1 MVSAYKQFPVS
12 LEDRRVLRIATLDP
26 SSHVPAVFGVN
37 ALPFGASGSVAAFLR
52 TSASLWSLGAL
63 ELGLCWGALFD
74 DFPTLTSAENA
85 SSTDLAVDG
94 LFSLL
99 GVSYAKTGDKNKPF
113 APVFRALG
121 VEIDLSEISERRVYF
136 KHTPERK
143 AELVAALDGF
153 LQSGRMSAKEAE
165 SLKGRLQW
173 FDSFVFGRSASLALH
188 ILGSACAR
196 GSSSQTVDHELR
208 RALTFLRECVHG
220 AQPLVLTPAV
230 GRTFLIFTDG
240 ACEGDTHK
248 VGTVGGVLADS
259 SDKCL
264 SYFGATVPL
273 DFVRKLLSHSA
284 NPIFELELLG
294 VLCAFKIWGK
304 RIQDCFTVCFID
316 NEQPDI
322 R

>member
-1 MVSAYKQFPVS
+1 LDFLAAILVNYISDPSVRPLPLLGKTFDLVSAYKQFPVS

-63 ELGLCWGALFD
+63 ELGLCWGAFFD

-113 APVFRALG
+113 APVFKALG
-121 VEIDLSEISERRVYF
+121 VEIDLSEVSDRRVYF

-153 LQSGRMSAKEAE
+153 LQSGRMS
-165 SLKGRLQW
+165 Q
-173 FDSFVFGRSASLALH
+173 
-188 ILGSACAR
+188 
-196 GSSSQTVDHELR
+196 R
-208 RALTFLRECVHG
+208 RPNHSKDVCNG
-220 AQPLVLTPAV
+220 LTPLCLAV
-230 GRTFLIFTDG
+230 QQVSLCTF
-240 ACEGDTHK
+240 
-248 VGTVGGVLADS
+248 
-259 SDKCL
+259 
-264 SYFGATVPL
+264 
-273 DFVRKLLSHSA
+273 
-284 NPIFELELLG
+284 
-294 VLCAFKIWGK
+294 
-304 RIQDCFTVCFID
+304 
-316 NEQPDI
+316 
-322 R
+322 